1 MSVQSSDAAVA
12 CRSGSRTVGPSGA
25 RSTQPRWRRQRSAT
39 TQTQWNR
46 CDRLPRQQRH
56 PRSAAEQLPA
66 PLPLLLVSCTIHTT
80 RLLPLL
86 TLSLTIRP
94 TTRITTYSTSSFS
107 SSSNNSR
114 SLMRTMMTW
123 MITRRTISPSTEA
136 AAAAAVAVVL
146 MRTSAAQMA
155 LVTT

>member
-1 MSVQSSDAAVA
+1 MQSSDAAVA

-107 SSSNNSR
+107 SSSSNNSR